1 MYGILLATLL
11 TADNAVM
18 GADIYEDVQ
27 ELRKSVQELR
37 KQESQARIDDL
48 QQTIARLRERL
59 VEEKLDELRRDIRD
73 IRDIRALR
81 YEGTVYT
88 DGPRVWPAPM
98 PMMPRSQSQTQ
109 RAVIS
114 LQVPPGAE
122 VSVNDQ
128 ELSLPSVNP
137 SFVSPPL
144 EAGRDYFYDFKIK
157 LMQDNK
163 MVVRTKRLTVR
174 SGVVV
179 RLNFED
185 MEVLH

>member
-1 MYGILLATLL
+1 MYGILLVTLL
-11 TADNAVM
+11 TADNAVI

-37 KQESQARIDDL
+37 KQESQARIDEL

-59 VEEKLDELRRDIRD
+59 VEEKLDELRRDIR
-73 IRDIRALR
+73 ALR

-88 DGPRVWPAPM
+88 GVALPM
-98 PMMPRSQSQTQ
+98 PMMPRSQAQTQ

-128 ELSLPSVNP
+128 ELNLPSVNP

-144 EAGRDYFYDFKIK
+144 EGGRDYFYDFKIK
-157 LMQDNK
+157 LIQDNK

-179 RLNFED
+179 RLNYND
-185 MEVLH
+185 MEVLP

>member
-11 TADNAVM
+11 TADNAVL

-37 KQESQARIDDL
+37 KEGRQARIDDL

-59 VEEKLDELRRDIRD
+59 VEEKLDELRRNIQE
-73 IRDIRALR
+73 LR
-81 YEGTVYT
+81 SEGIGYGGVPLTV
-88 DGPRVWPAPM
+88 PV
-98 PMMPRSQSQTQ
+98 MPRSQPLIQ

-114 LQVPPGAE
+114 LQVPAGAA
-122 VSVNDQ
+122 VTVNDQ
-128 ELSLPSVNP
+128 ALNLPSANP

-144 EAGRDYFYDFKIK
+144 EWGRDYFYDFKVK
-157 LMQDNK
+157 LVQDSK
-163 MVVRTKRLTVR
+163 TVVRTKRLTVR
-174 SGVVV
+174 SGAVV

-185 MEVLH
+185 MD

>member
-59 VEEKLDELRRDIRD
+59 VEEKLDELRRDIR
-73 IRDIRALR
+73 ALR

-122 VSVNDQ
+122 VSVNDR

-144 EAGRDYFYDFKIK
+144 ESGRDYFYDFKIK

-163 MVVRTKRLTVR
+163 MVIRTKRLTVR
-174 SGVVV
+174 SGMVV